1 MTSIRRS
8 QKLQR
13 YFEGTGFSVTKV
25 LFEGTPHSMEPIV
38 YLDEQARRWAVR
50 LPGSGPRIF
59 SYDDVLACE
68 IAEVQ
73 PTAQEDASG
82 GQRLW
87 DLLVDLSRASQ
98 ANAAKKGY
106 CLGMGVVAAVCAPE
120 IEGGVAHLQLPLLT
134 RETKRALSLYQ
145 RMLQNGGK
153 IKTTFD
159 AMNNQVTK
167 HE

>member
-13 YFEGTGFSVTKV
+13 YFEGTDFSVTKA
-25 LFEGTPHSMEPIV
+25 LFEGAPLSMEPSV

-73 PTAQEDASG
+73 PPAQEDASG
-82 GQRLW
+82 GQRLR
-87 DLLVDLSRASQ
+87 DLLVNPSRASR

-106 CLGMGVVAAVCAPE
+106 CLGMGVVVAVRAPE
-120 IEGGVAHLQLPLLT
+120 TEGGVAHLQLPLLT
-134 RETKRALSLYQ
+134 CETKRTSSLYQ
-145 RMLQNGGK
+145 RMLQYGGQ
-153 IKTTFD
+153 IKATFD
-159 AMNNQVTK
+159 AMKNQATK